1 MFYSFL
7 YVLQLFEL
15 GAEGGDQETDGELLA
30 ETEEMPYE
38 CGIRQKYPMLFDD
51 PVPVQVII
59 PSWLHS
65 NVSLHSELCEVN
77 CNSLSAT
84 EYDSDLVSFPV

>member
-1 MFYSFL
+1 M
-7 YVLQLFEL
+7 LQLFEL

-51 PVPVQVII
+51 PVSVQVNIL
-59 PSWLHS
+59 SWLHS
-65 NVSLHSELCEVN
+65 DVSLLSELCEVHY
-77 CNSLSAT
+77 NS
-84 EYDSDLVSFPV
+84 

>member
-1 MFYSFL
+1 M
-7 YVLQLFEL
+7 LQLFEL

-51 PVPVQVII
+51 PVPVQVNA
-59 PSWLHS
+59 PSWLPSGVPLQTRLSEIHFEHLKGV
-65 NVSLHSELCEVN
+65 VSSQL
-77 CNSLSAT
+77 
-84 EYDSDLVSFPV
+84 